1 MCNIYTLIIPIL
13 SELVFYTAN
22 VNTEIKSF
30 LQRPYFFQHLRFL
43 NQKKKNI
50 WKRKMN
56 PKTPV
61 NEKYICISGKQERA
75 KLL

>member
-43 NQKKKNI
+43 NQKKK
-50 WKRKMN
+50 KKDLEE
-56 PKTPV
+56 K
-61 NEKYICISGKQERA
+61 NESEDSSE
-75 KLL
+75 